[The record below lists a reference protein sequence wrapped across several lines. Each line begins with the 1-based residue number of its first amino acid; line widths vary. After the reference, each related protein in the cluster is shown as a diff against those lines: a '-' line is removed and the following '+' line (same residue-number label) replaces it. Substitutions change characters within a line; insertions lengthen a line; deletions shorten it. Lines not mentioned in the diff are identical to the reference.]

1 MQKNTCASVTF
12 RTIAHFFDPD
22 DPTPENNRQLS
33 DSAEERI
40 FREVLDV
47 PKGYRGEMF
56 DRLEILL
63 PASELTP
70 DRRDAI
76 VSAVRAHFRNRSL
89 DYLKE
94 GRLTQKVGLREFR
107 LTIAVCL
114 PSFLGIAICSQ
125 FKGNPI
131 TEVVENVLVI
141 FCWVTIWQP
150 FQSLVFDRWT
160 KNKTAKVCRRIAGM
174 DISVRPVEQGEKAG
188 PDRKTMGEV
197 GQ

>member
-22 DPTPENNRQLS
+22 DPTPENNRGLS
-33 DSAEERI
+33 DRAEEQI

-47 PKGYRGEMF
+47 PKGYRGEMY
-56 DRLEILL
+56 R
-63 PASELTP
+63 PAGDPPARFRTYP

-76 VSAVRAHFRNRSL
+76 VSAVRAHFRKRSL

-107 LTIAVCL
+107 LTIAVCI

-125 FKGNPI
+125 FKGNPL

-174 DISVRPVEQGEKAG
+174 DISVRPVETGENIA
-188 PDRKTMGEV
+188 
-197 GQ
+197 